1 MGKAD
6 VWRKIWKDNAKAKTG
21 NNEQLETTFSR
32 GTKAKGNPEKGRD
45 DAKRTSTQSLSRV
58 PNQRNGGKT
67 QKELISQRAEI
78 IHLILD
84 IDLESLINLSSTCKW
99 LNKILKDKVRETV
112 MK

>member
-1 MGKAD
+1 VVLKSD
-6 VWRKIWKDNAKAKTG
+6 FKYKNTDNAKAKTG